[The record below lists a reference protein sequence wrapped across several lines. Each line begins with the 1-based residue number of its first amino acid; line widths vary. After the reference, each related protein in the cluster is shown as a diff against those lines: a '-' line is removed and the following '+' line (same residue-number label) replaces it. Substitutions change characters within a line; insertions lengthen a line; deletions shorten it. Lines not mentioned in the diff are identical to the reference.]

1 MTDAKKV
8 LKKGELLGIAISLAV
23 EAHEG
28 QFDKGGNPY
37 ILHPLKVMHYMNT
50 DDELEQACA
59 VLHDAVE
66 DNKKFTWEYLR
77 SKHIPEECITT
88 LKLLTKVPGQ
98 TEEEYQVGVL
108 SEVRAMRV
116 KKRDLRHN
124 SDIRRMKNR
133 EITEKDIERITKY
146 MKFHA
151 RIEARL
157 HELGTK

>member
-1 MTDAKKV
+1 MHA
-8 LKKGELLGIAISLAV
+8 LKKGELLGIAIGLAV
-23 EAHEG
+23 EAHAG

-37 ILHPLKVMHYMNT
+37 ILHPLKVMHYMNSE
-50 DDELEQACA
+50 DELDLACA

-77 SKHIPEECITT
+77 SKHIPEDCIIT

-98 TEEEYQVGVL
+98 TEEEYQAGIL
-108 SEVRAMRV
+108 SNVRAMKV

-133 EITEKDIERITKY
+133 EITEKDITRITKY

-151 RIEARL
+151 LIDARL
-157 HELGTK
+157 QELGEK

>member
-1 MTDAKKV
+1 MARRLFVCLSPRAPKQKRETMNLYQRIKSW
-8 LKKGELLGIAISLAV
+8 LGL
-23 EAHEG
+23 G
-28 QFDKGGNPY
+28 TK
-37 ILHPLKVMHYMNT
+37 
-50 DDELEQACA
+50 EQACA

-77 SKHIPEECITT
+77 SKHIPEECIVT